1 MDQTT
6 SSMENISSSSM
17 FNLDYKKL
25 LLDLR
30 TFWWLFVITIPL
42 ALSIVWVIH
51 RYSIPVY
58 MASMKILMEERGSD
72 VSQTDMMEGFGL
84 TPAMRNVDN
93 QIALLTSRDMI
104 AKAVNSLDFEVSYF
118 VEGSFK
124 TTEVYPPENYMIQ
137 YDKMHAQL
145 VHTPIYI
152 DCIDKKHYVVKCIG
166 KGYNCYTYST
176 GLVSKGMGEQ
186 TYEQK
191 FEVGEW
197 VTTPWFKF
205 KLICE
210 KVNLTPVIGNS
221 FIEFNDPGSLTSHYV
236 QNLGVGKTS
245 ENSSIV
251 SLAVNGV
258 NPAKNIKFLTA
269 LSDVFISSN
278 LDKKN
283 KIATN
288 TIKFIE
294 SQLVNISDSLTLT
307 GAQLSTFRSVNR
319 IQSVSSKS
327 EYIFGKLQE
336 LEQKIAS
343 LYITKNYYKY
353 LKDYF
358 TNEKIDNDII
368 APAIYQSDNQV
379 LSAQIQK
386 IMSLNM
392 ERLSISKPMGENI
405 NPVTKQYD
413 TEMDLAKETLL
424 RTIDSQTEILD
435 QQIDRLKEEKQKQEK
450 ELNSLPETERKMMGM
465 ERKFQLNNEVYTY
478 LLRKRSEA
486 QIQKAS
492 NTPDPQVLETARSVA
507 MVSPNKKGNYQKA
520 LMIGVILPLLFMV
533 LKQLLNNK
541 IVSVEDVEKITDFP
555 VIGQI
560 IHSSKEESNVVRYF
574 PKSIVTESFRRL
586 RTRLEFMTGNQKCPV
601 ITVSSSMPGEGKTY
615 CSLNM
620 ASVFAVAGKKTIL
633 IGFDMRKPGLNK
645 VLHMNEHEGLS
656 NYLIGQVELEEVI
669 IPCPNEVENLFVLP
683 TGSIPPNPSELIS
696 SNKTKE
702 LLKRL
707 RNEYDMIIIDSPPM
721 GVVADPYLLARQSD
735 SMVFLTRFN
744 HTIRDVFLHTIQNLG
759 AEGIT
764 SVGILI
770 NDLQTK
776 HGRYGYRYGYGYGYG
791 YGKGYYE
798 DE

>member
-1 MDQTT
+1 MNQT
-6 SSMENISSSSM
+6 ISSEQNSTTGSM

-25 LLDLR
+25 LIDLR
-30 TFWWLFVITIPL
+30 SYWWLFVITIPV
-42 ALSIVWVIH
+42 AISIVWVIH
-51 RYSIPVY
+51 RYTIPVY
-58 MASMKILMEERGSD
+58 RASMKMLMEERGSD

-93 QIALLTSRDMI
+93 QIALLSSRDMI
-104 AKAVNSLDFEVSYF
+104 AKAINSLDFEVSYF
-118 VEGSFK
+118 TEGNLK
-124 TTEVYPPENYMIQ
+124 TTEVYPPDSYVIQ
-137 YDKMHAQL
+137 YDKFHPQL
-145 VHTPIYI
+145 VNTAIYI
-152 DCIDKKHYVVKCIG
+152 SCVDKTHFIVKCIG
-166 KGYNCYTYST
+166 KENSCYNYGT
-176 GLVSKGMGEQ
+176 GDVTKGMGEQ
-186 TYEQK
+186 IYEQK
-191 FEVGEW
+191 HIVGEW

-210 KVNLTPVIGNS
+210 NKNMVPEEGKS
-221 FIEFNDPGSLTSHYV
+221 YFQFNDPRSLISYYV
-236 QNLGVGKTS
+236 QNLSIYKAS

-251 SLAVNGV
+251 NMSVNGV
-258 NPAKNIKFLTA
+258 NTTKNVKFLNV
-269 LSDVFISSN
+269 LSDVFIASN

-294 SQLVNISDSLTLT
+294 SQLGNISDSLTVT
-307 GAQLSTFRSVNR
+307 GAQLSSFRSVNR

-327 EYIFGKLQE
+327 EYIFNKLQE
-336 LEQKIAS
+336 VEQQLAS

-358 TNEKIDNDII
+358 SNEKIDNDII
-368 APAIYQSDNQV
+368 APAIYQSDNEI

-386 IMSLNM
+386 IMTLNM

-413 TEMDLAKETLL
+413 TEMDLAKETLI

-435 QQIDRLKEEKQKQEK
+435 QEIDRVKMEKQKQEK

-465 ERKFQLNNEVYTY
+465 ERKFELNNEVYTY

-492 NTPDPQVLETARSVA
+492 NTADPQVLETARSVA
-507 MVSPNKKGNYQKA
+507 LVSPNKKGNYQKA
-520 LMIGVILPLLFMV
+520 FMIGVILPLIFMV

-541 IVSVEDVEKITDFP
+541 IVSVEDVEKITNFP
-555 VIGQI
+555 IIGQI
-560 IHSSKEESNVVRYF
+560 IHSSKAESNVVRYF

-586 RTRLEFMTGNQKCPV
+586 RTRLEFMAGNQKSSV
-601 ITVSSSMPGEGKTY
+601 ITVSSSMPGEGKTF

-620 ASVFAVAGKKTIL
+620 ASIFAMAGKKTL
-633 IGFDMRKPGLNK
+633 LVGFDMRKPGLNK
-645 VLHMNEHEGLS
+645 VLNLHDHEGLS
-656 NYLIGQVELEEVI
+656 NYLIGKVKLEDVI
-669 IPCPNEVENLFVLP
+669 IPCPNEIENLFVLP

-696 SNKTKE
+696 SNMTKE
-702 LLKRL
+702 LLNRL
-707 RNEYDMIIIDSPPM
+707 RTEYDIIILDSPPM

-759 AEGIT
+759 SEGI
-764 SVGILI
+764 SNVGILI

-776 HGRYGYRYGYGYGYG
+776 HGSYNYRYGYGYGYG
-791 YGKGYYE
+791 YGQGYYE
-798 DE
+798 EN